1 MTSMPFTPSYKSPET
16 ELKIIPGS
24 APSTYLPSRLLTSVK
39 AVLGFLRKGKA
50 RSS

>member
-1 MTSMPFTPSYKSPET
+1 MPFTPSYNSPET

-24 APSTYLPSRLLTSVK
+24 APSTYLPSRLLTS
-39 AVLGFLRKGKA
+39 GESCPRILRKGRA